1 MADAEL
7 VALIADGR
15 ADAFAEIYDRLAPRA
30 FGLAR
35 RILGGSA
42 AEDVLQESFLA
53 VWRGASRFDA
63 ERGSAAGWILTITRN
78 RSLDRLRHERAR
90 PTSAVA
96 TGDRVTDLP
105 GEEVALPDRVVRDE
119 DALQVRSAMAQLPP
133 EQRSVVLLAYFD
145 GWTGQEIAARLG
157 IPLGTAKSRMRL
169 ALAKL
174 GETLDADLAI

>member
-7 VALIADGR
+7 IALIADGH

-35 RILGGSA
+35 RILSGSA
-42 AEDVLQESFLA
+42 AEEVLQEAFLA

-63 ERGSAAGWILTITRN
+63 EHGSAAGWVLAITRN

-90 PTSAVA
+90 PASAGA
-96 TGDRVTDLP
+96 TGDRVGDLP
-105 GEEVALPDRVVRDE
+105 SGEVALADRVVHDE
-119 DALQVRSAMAQLPP
+119 DALQVHSAVARLPP

-145 GWTGQEIAARLG
+145 GCTGPEIAARLG

-174 GETLDADLAI
+174 GETLDVEVAS